1 MATHASNV
9 IPITEEHPTHVRYW
23 VVVFAVTLAVFSYID
38 RVALSQAEGTISKEL
53 GLSEVQM
60 GWVFSAF
67 ASAYAAFEIPSGYM
81 GDRWGPRRVL
91 MRIVMWWSFFTAA
104 TGWAFNFLSLFL
116 TQLLFGA
123 GEAGCFPNITRAFA
137 TWLPREERVRAQG
150 IIWLAARWGG
160 AFTPLLVVLLFRYVS
175 WRLAFGIFGMLGVI
189 WAIFFYRWFRDNP
202 ADNPKVNAAEL
213 RLMRGSEELL
223 GHAKIPWGRFAA
235 SKQVRLLCAQ
245 YFCLSFGW
253 YFYITWLPKFIHENL
268 KLTGTQGALYGILPL
283 FLGGLGSLFCGFI
296 SSYLTRITGSVTK
309 TRKLLACIGFF
320 GAGGLLILATFLRNP
335 LAVMLSIGF
344 ASFCNDLVMPTSW
357 GACMDVGGKL
367 AGTLSG
373 TMNMMGNFGGALYPV
388 VIGYILR
395 QFNHNWDLPLY
406 ISAAVYFCGIF
417 LWLALDPV
425 TPLDKT
431 TLALDTNIVV

>member
-1 MATHASNV
+1 MASHASNI
-9 IPITEEHPTHVRYW
+9 IPITEERPTRVRYG
-23 VVVFAVTLAVFSYID
+23 VIVFAVTLAVFSYID
-38 RVALSQAEGTISKEL
+38 RVALSRAAGTISKEL
-53 GLSEVQM
+53 GLSKEQM
-60 GWVFSAF
+60 GWVFFAF

-91 MRIVMWWSFFTAA
+91 MRIVLWWSFFTAA
-104 TGWAFNFLSLFL
+104 TGWAFNFISLFL

-137 TWLPREERVRAQG
+137 TWLPQEERVRAQG

-160 AFTPLLVVLLFRYVS
+160 AFTPLVVVFLFRFVS
-175 WRLAFGIFGMLGVI
+175 WRIAFGIFGLLGVV
-189 WAIFFYRWFRDNP
+189 WAFFFYRWFRDNP
-202 ADNPKVNAAEL
+202 ADNPNVNAAEL
-213 RLMRGSEELL
+213 RLMRGSEQLL
-223 GHAKIPWGRFAA
+223 GHGKIPWGKFAA

-253 YFYITWLPKFIHENL
+253 YFYITWLPTFLDEKL
-268 KLTGTQGALYGILPL
+268 KLSLKDGAIYGILPL

-296 SSYLTRITGSVTK
+296 SSHLTRVTGSVAK

-320 GAGGLLILATFLRNP
+320 GAGSLLILATFLREP

-357 GACMDVGGKL
+357 GASMDVGGKL

-388 VIGYILR
+388 VTGYILH
-395 QFNHNWDLPLY
+395 QFNENWDLPLY

-417 LWLALDPV
+417 IWLALDPV
-425 TPLDKT
+425 TPIERTDVQLEV
-431 TLALDTNIVV
+431 A

>member
-9 IPITEEHPTHVRYW
+9 IPITEERPTHVRYW

-38 RVALSQAEGTISKEL
+38 RVALSRAAGTISKEL
-53 GLSEVQM
+53 GLSKEQM
-60 GWVFSAF
+60 GWVFFAF

-91 MRIVMWWSFFTAA
+91 MRIVIWWSFFTAA
-104 TGWAFNFLSLFL
+104 TGWAFNFISLFL

-160 AFTPLLVVLLFRYVS
+160 AFTPLVVVLLFRFVS

-213 RLMRGSEELL
+213 KLMRGSEQLL
-223 GHAKIPWGRFAA
+223 GHGKIPWGKFAG

-253 YFYITWLPKFIHENL
+253 YFYITWLPTFLDEKL
-268 KLTGTQGALYGILPL
+268 KLTLSQGAFYGILPL

-296 SSYLTRITGSVTK
+296 SSYLTRITGSVTR
-309 TRKLLACIGFF
+309 TRKLLGCVGFL
-320 GAGGLLILATFLRNP
+320 GAGGLLILATFLSDP

-388 VIGYILR
+388 VTGYILR
-395 QFNHNWDLPLY
+395 QFNNNWDLPLY

-425 TPLDKT
+425 TPIERTDVKIE
-431 TLALDTNIVV
+431 AA